1 MDGWETQTR
10 TVCTN
15 PMIRILY
22 IHMYVRSFSRSYL
35 SRSPVGGPFAVFA
48 LAEVGKNHRHGRD
61 NKVDRSCN
69 GTGCVHMI
77 GRRARESPGVTKHV
91 RLAVCSTSDPK
102 GSGLAKTVFKNS
114 SSRRQLTPSVS
125 YALQHTLKRQESKAR
140 IRRRS
145 LSFLPAPKN
154 YFTAQ
159 MLCFYLSL
167 WTFDRLSAKLRR

>member
-1 MDGWETQTR
+1 
-10 TVCTN
+10 
-15 PMIRILY
+15 
-22 IHMYVRSFSRSYL
+22 MYVRSFSRSYL

-69 GTGCVHMI
+69 GTGCVHTI

-114 SSRRQLTPSVS
+114 SSSANLYPVLVMPCNTHSSGR
-125 YALQHTLKRQESKAR
+125 KAR
-140 IRRRS
+140 RAFAGVPYRSSPRPRTTSRRKCCASIYPFGLSTVS
-145 LSFLPAPKN
+145 LPNSDFEL
-154 YFTAQ
+154 
-159 MLCFYLSL
+159 
-167 WTFDRLSAKLRR
+167 